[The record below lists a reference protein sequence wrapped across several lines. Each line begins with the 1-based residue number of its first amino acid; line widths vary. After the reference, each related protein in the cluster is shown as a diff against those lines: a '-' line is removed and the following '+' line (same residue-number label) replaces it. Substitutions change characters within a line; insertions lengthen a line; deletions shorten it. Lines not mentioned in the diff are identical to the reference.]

1 MVHSLLR
8 DVIAPKDSDITETL
22 LCEQST
28 TSSMIE
34 SCCNITRAF
43 GQSGSQPA
51 YPQQQSWPLPSLQ
64 PEQPACPQE
73 LLPQQSLSPQQRPKP
88 VQSHFESHAMSNTSD
103 TQALLVQIMSM
114 LAILHTIKELT
125 NQSTSHASSSDTIT
139 ANILT
144 AIVHISDQ
152 IANAHV
158 HSNAQTD
165 ISEDCSP
172 AGDCALGEASHHD
185 AAACRVSDAP

>member
-1 MVHSLLR
+1 
-8 DVIAPKDSDITETL
+8 
-22 LCEQST
+22 
-28 TSSMIE
+28 
-34 SCCNITRAF
+34 
-43 GQSGSQPA
+43 
-51 YPQQQSWPLPSLQ
+51 
-64 PEQPACPQE
+64 
-73 LLPQQSLSPQQRPKP
+73 
-88 VQSHFESHAMSNTSD
+88 MSNTSD

-152 IANAHV
+152 IANAQ
-158 HSNAQTD
+158 AQAD

-172 AGDCALGEASHHD
+172 AGDCTLGEASHHD

>member
-1 MVHSLLR
+1 
-8 DVIAPKDSDITETL
+8 
-22 LCEQST
+22 
-28 TSSMIE
+28 
-34 SCCNITRAF
+34 
-43 GQSGSQPA
+43 
-51 YPQQQSWPLPSLQ
+51 
-64 PEQPACPQE
+64 
-73 LLPQQSLSPQQRPKP
+73 
-88 VQSHFESHAMSNTSD
+88 MSNTSD
-103 TQALLVQIMSM
+103 TQALLVQIISM

>member
-1 MVHSLLR
+1 
-8 DVIAPKDSDITETL
+8 
-22 LCEQST
+22 
-28 TSSMIE
+28 
-34 SCCNITRAF
+34 
-43 GQSGSQPA
+43 
-51 YPQQQSWPLPSLQ
+51 
-64 PEQPACPQE
+64 
-73 LLPQQSLSPQQRPKP
+73 
-88 VQSHFESHAMSNTSD
+88 MSNTSD

-158 HSNAQTD
+158 RSNAQTATAPPSSEAQQLAYVKD
-165 ISEDCSP
+165 ICEQGLIPSREIYEDKVRQI
-172 AGDCALGEASHHD
+172 LGLS
-185 AAACRVSDAP
+185 